1 MTTGETLTLIRDRA
15 AELRQQCEAK
25 MSSIGVV
32 SKAFE
37 TEEQLRIRTS
47 AQSDFDTSDE
57 LHRLVAQIEGD

>member
-1 MTTGETLTLIRDRA
+1 
-15 AELRQQCEAK
+15 